1 MNSEFGTSSAPAVE
15 ADPGHSG
22 ADRRSEGERRRSARG
37 WFELRARR
45 DGVATDRRQAA
56 ERRSGAGRVLLG
68 FWRRGGA

>member
-15 ADPGHSG
+15 PDVRHSG

-45 DGVATDRRQAA
+45 DGVASDRRQAG
-56 ERRSGAGRVLLG
+56 ERRGRALLG